1 MMSVSP
7 ALLTPLAAIVGL
19 AGLLVWLGKIPF
31 GYNVRNLIVR
41 WKTTLVTALAFT
53 LVISLLT
60 VMMAFVNGMYGLTD
74 NSGNPANVVVLSEGV
89 TDEVFSNLQFAD
101 AGELENHPD
110 VVRLEGRPM
119 CSREAY
125 LVVNQP
131 IPDALP
137 GRPKRRFL
145 QLRGID
151 DPEVSA
157 SIHGL
162 SLYEGGQWFSQAGVR
177 QLPDLASGAS
187 EAAPAIEVVVGEGIA
202 RELNR
207 DRPAAALQAARNPQ
221 RLDVGDAFSLGGRQ
235 WLVAGVMKSA
245 GSTFD
250 SEVWAKRSI
259 IGPMFGKET
268 YTSLVLRATDGPA
281 AERLKNYL
289 NLEYKKA
296 AVQALLEEEYF
307 ASLSQT
313 NRQFLV
319 AVIFVAVVMAIG
331 GVFGVM
337 NTMFAAISQRTK
349 DIGVL
354 RLLGFARWQILVSF
368 LIESLVIGLVGGLLG
383 CALGSL
389 CDGWTANSIVS
400 SGQGGA
406 GKFVVLV
413 MTVDAETLIAG
424 VLLSAVMAILGGFL
438 PAVSAIR
445 LRPLE
450 ALK

>member
-1 MMSVSP
+1 MAISP
-7 ALLTPLAAIVGL
+7 ALLIPLAVVLGL
-19 AGLLVWLGKIPF
+19 AGMLVWLGRIPF
-31 GYNVRNLIVR
+31 GYNLRNLVVR

-53 LVISLLT
+53 LVIALLT
-60 VMMAFVNGMYGLTD
+60 VMMAFVNGMYGLT
-74 NSGNPANVVVLSEGV
+74 NSSGNPANVIVLSEGA
-89 TDEVFSNLQFAD
+89 TDEVFSNLQFTD

-110 VVRLEGRPM
+110 VVRLDGRPM

-131 IPDALP
+131 IPNAPP

-151 DPEVSA
+151 DPEISA
-157 SIHGL
+157 RIHSL
-162 SLYEGGQWFSQAGVR
+162 SLYDGGQWFSPAGVR
-177 QLPDLASGAS
+177 PLSGSAGGDDT
-187 EAAPAIEVVVGEGIA
+187 APAIEVVLGEGIA
-202 RELNR
+202 RELSR
-207 DRPAAALQAARNPQ
+207 DRPTESAPAARNGQ
-221 RLDVGDAFSLGGRQ
+221 RLEVGDVFSLGGRN

-281 AERLKNYL
+281 AARLKDYL

-296 AVQALLEEEYF
+296 AVQSLLEEEYF

-319 AVIFVAVVMAIG
+319 AVIFVAVVMAVG

-368 LIESLVIGLVGGLLG
+368 LIESLVIGLAGGLLG

-400 SGQGGA
+400 SPQGGT

-413 MTVDAETLIAG
+413 MDVDANTVILG
-424 VLLSAVMAILGGFL
+424 VLLSASMAILGGFL
-438 PAVSAIR
+438 PAVSSIR

-450 ALK
+450 ALR

>member
-1 MMSVSP
+1 MVISP
-7 ALLTPLAAIVGL
+7 ALLIPLAAVLGL
-19 AGLLVWLGKIPF
+19 AVLLVRLGRIPF
-31 GYNVRNLIVR
+31 GYNVRNLVVR

-53 LVISLLT
+53 LVIALLT

-74 NSGNPANVVVLSEGV
+74 NSGNPANVIVLSEGA
-89 TDEVFSNLQFAD
+89 TDEVFSNLQFTD

-110 VVRLEGRPM
+110 VVRWDGRPM

-131 IPDALP
+131 IPDAPP

-151 DPEVSA
+151 DPEISA
-157 SIHGL
+157 RIHGL
-162 SLYEGGQWFSQAGVR
+162 SLYDGGQWFSTAGVR
-177 QLPDLASGAS
+177 QLPGDSADAG
-187 EAAPAIEVVVGEGIA
+187 AAPAIEVVLGEGIA
-202 RELNR
+202 RELSR
-207 DRPAAALQAARNPQ
+207 DRRAEAMPAARHGQ
-221 RLDVGDAFSLGGRQ
+221 RLDVGEVFALGNRK

-268 YTSLVLRATDGPA
+268 YTSLVLQAGDGA
-281 AERLKNYL
+281 AAARLKDFL

-296 AVQALLEEEYF
+296 AVQSLLEEEYF

-368 LIESLVIGLVGGLLG
+368 LIESLVIGLAGGLLG

-400 SGQGGA
+400 SPQGGT

-413 MTVDAETLIAG
+413 MDVDANTVLLG
-424 VLLSAVMAILGGFL
+424 VLLSAGMAVLGGLL
-438 PAVSAIR
+438 PAVSSVR

-450 ALK
+450 ALR